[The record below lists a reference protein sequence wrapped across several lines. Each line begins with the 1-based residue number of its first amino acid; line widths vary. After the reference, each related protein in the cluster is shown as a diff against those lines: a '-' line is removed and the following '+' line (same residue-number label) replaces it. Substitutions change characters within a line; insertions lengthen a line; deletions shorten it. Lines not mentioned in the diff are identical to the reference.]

1 MDLLFLPP
9 KWQKDDLIEYSL
21 ETLRME
27 TKPTQVPLEKSQANY
42 EKETQNTF
50 FLAFSVFWKLSSVRE
65 LLCYVK
71 QLRFVYIRKY
81 DKVHMGFGL
90 ISIT

>member
-1 MDLLFLPP
+1 MTERWFNWIFPRNSSDGD
-9 KWQKDDLIEYSL
+9 K
-21 ETLRME
+21 
-27 TKPTQVPLEKSQANY
+27 TQVPLEKSQANY

-90 ISIT
+90 ISVT